1 MCVGTAN
8 AEIMGA
14 GAYPA
19 SESVA
24 LADWMDE
31 IERYGIESIDTEAA
45 SSEYLFYH
53 WDRESV
59 GGLVL
64 QSIPNFY

>member
-1 MCVGTAN
+1 
-8 AEIMGA
+8 
-14 GAYPA
+14 
-19 SESVA
+19 VA

-31 IERYGIESIDTEAA
+31 IERCGIESIDSETA

-64 QSIPNFY
+64 QSIPSSY